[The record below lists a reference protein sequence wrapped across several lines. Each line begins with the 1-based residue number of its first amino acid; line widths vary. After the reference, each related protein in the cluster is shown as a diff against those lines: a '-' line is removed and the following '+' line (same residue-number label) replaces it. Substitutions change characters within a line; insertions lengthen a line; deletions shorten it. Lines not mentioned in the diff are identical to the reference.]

1 MDILFQ
7 QMNAKICG
15 SMASN
20 FPSPRVIARFCV
32 FDRCSSFGAFS
43 ALHSCGAIHNCFF
56 IGCGRSCVNA
66 SDSAKISVSNCE
78 LALSDVSEIGVGAT
92 SSDLTVSGCYF
103 YGPTSSPPQRSSYA
117 VGITLKSV
125 ARVSKNYFN
134 STGNGISCVDSDLTC
149 SQNLLLNCS
158 QKFLASQN
166 SASTLGLFSGIT
178 VRQKSRVTLSSNRL
192 ARCDVGIYVGDAAM
206 PAIKENSILSSF
218 FAGIFAEKL
227 SKPNI
232 VSNVL
237 DGGSREVVPAGVPA
251 CSGLG
256 VLLLAESGGLVGKN
270 VISNY
275 SVSPLMV
282 FSSCH
287 PLVRDNEYND
297 IDVDDE
303 KQKAL
308 EKSMLEQF
316 QAELFRSDQYFYIVD
331 SAFNEKELQD
341 VILKGPSDKNE
352 GK

>member
-1 MDILFQ
+1 M
-7 QMNAKICG
+7 
-15 SMASN
+15 
-20 FPSPRVIARFCV
+20 
-32 FDRCSSFGAFS
+32 
-43 ALHSCGAIHNCFF
+43 
-56 IGCGRSCVNA
+56 
-66 SDSAKISVSNCE
+66 
-78 LALSDVSEIGVGAT
+78 
-92 SSDLTVSGCYF
+92 
-103 YGPTSSPPQRSSYA
+103 
-117 VGITLKSV
+117 
-125 ARVSKNYFN
+125 
-134 STGNGISCVDSDLTC
+134 TGNGVSCVDSDLTC
-149 SQNLLLNCS
+149 SHNLVLSCS

-166 SASTLGLFSGIT
+166 SSPSTLGLFSGIT
-178 VRQKSRVTLSSNRL
+178 VRQKSRVTLSCNKL

-237 DGGSREVVPAGVPA
+237 DGGSREVVASGLPV

-256 VLLLAESGGLVGKN
+256 VLLLAESGGLIGKN
-270 VISNY
+270 VFSNF

-282 FSSCH
+282 FSCCH

-303 KQKAL
+303 KQQVL

-341 VILKGPSDKNE
+341 VILKGPSEKSDEK
-352 GK
+352 